1 MQPLLWAL
9 GAAVLTGLLLGF
21 FFRLPALVA
30 ASAILA
36 TIACVTSI
44 WVGSS
49 AVSATLLTVTHL
61 LVLQGSYLAGLIISA
76 WASELRKRYK
86 VHRVSRTSAPTG
98 PLEDGGLDLVR
109 QRAPSVHRHRH

>member
-9 GAAVLTGLLLGF
+9 GAAALTGLLLGF
-21 FFRLPALVA
+21 FFRVPALVA

-44 WVGSS
+44 WAGSS
-49 AVSATLLTVTHL
+49 AISATLLTVTHL

-76 WASELRKRYK
+76 WASELRKR
-86 VHRVSRTSAPTG
+86 HRVRHVNRSIAPMG
-98 PLEDGGLDLVR
+98 PLEDGGPGLVR
-109 QRAPSVHRHRH
+109 QRAPSAHHHRH